1 MKVAPEAARATA
13 VRVLEM
19 EAQALKQ
26 LSLRVDDSFGR
37 AVEIAASC
45 TGKIAVA
52 GMGKSGIICKKIA
65 ATLSSTG
72 SPAIFL
78 HAAEAMHGDL
88 GALDPNDVLLVISKS
103 GESAEILHIL

>member
-45 TGKIAVA
+45 TGKIAVT

-72 SPAIFL
+72 SPAIFM
-78 HAAEAMHGDL
+78 HAAEALHGDVGL
-88 GALDPNDVLLVISKS
+88 LARDDIVLAVSKS
-103 GESAEILHIL
+103 GE